1 MMEKEISL
9 KKGIDPRAT
18 ADLVQLCSKYRSDV
32 YIEHETKKANA
43 KSIMGM
49 ISLSVLEEADIKL
62 ICKGADEITAIDDI
76 SAFLENL

>member
-1 MMEKEISL
+1 MKEKEISL

-18 ADLVQLCSKYRSDV
+18 ADLVQLCSKYRSEI

-62 ICKGADEITAIDDI
+62 ICQGPDETTAIEDV
-76 SAFLENL
+76 SQFLENL